1 MSGEYTKYNKNY
13 HNATN
18 KAFMTQQSNKLHL
31 NSYANRW

>member
-18 KAFMTQQSNKLHL
+18 KAFMTQ
-31 NSYANRW
+31 